1 MTNLDAR
8 PAPAGKPAH
17 LDSTATGETDHTPA
31 HGLPSATY
39 LLAGAPFQPDTDLG
53 QSLLDKAYGKHERPQ
68 CPCTPQGVPMYIA
81 KVGVRYIVKRMPET
95 GLAHSPSCASYVPEH
110 LTAFGQLLGDA
121 VALTGRSLAN
131 VATPERQEL
140 RWDDVVQRRSTPSG
154 RRSSAG

>member
-53 QSLLDKAYGKHERPQ
+53 QSLLDEAYGKHERPQ

-121 VALTGRSLAN
+121 VALTA
-131 VATPERQEL
+131 
-140 RWDDVVQRRSTPSG
+140 
-154 RRSSAG
+154 